1 MWVLGRRPE
10 LRAALRK
17 EALDT
22 KPRTKFELHSMP
34 LLASVLFE
42 VGRLY
47 PPLSQLANRVTFEA
61 TLLGGK
67 YHVAKGQW
75 VGWNSYG
82 VHTDTNIWGSDAL
95 EFNPQRWGNDVE
107 AIDKCFDAVRTI
119 ARTSRGMHTQ
129 GSAWESPSRVCNVR
143 WCYVRWLEEY
153 HGLST
158 HRTSISSST
167 YVMKTSFF
175 KPFADSLRDLYYRL
189 ATSQ

>member
-10 LRAALRK
+10 LQAALRK

-34 LLASVLFE
+34 LLASVIFE

-107 AIDKCFDAVRTI
+107 AIDKMFRRCQNNCTYITWNAHARKCMGISFARLQCKVVLCEMVRRVSWTVDPSYKYLIKHVRYENVIFQTI
-119 ARTSRGMHTQ
+119 
-129 GSAWESPSRVCNVR
+129 C
-143 WCYVRWLEEY
+143 
-153 HGLST
+153 
-158 HRTSISSST
+158 
-167 YVMKTSFF
+167 
-175 KPFADSLRDLYYRL
+175 
-189 ATSQ
+189 